1 MMRFIYDKNRK
12 KLIINHEN
20 TMFKTYTEIIGKY
33 SALFKQYECD
43 LKISISWSDFK
54 VKSSDCRLPFH
65 TGYSCYISCEVQ
77 KEGKTVRVKDTEG
90 EVEYYSVE
98 VVWQIS
104 SIERGSLLKEKR
116 FFKPVVELYTD
127 IDEVEED
134 MRGLLQLLDKFP
146 MMTNMD

>member
-1 MMRFIYDKNRK
+1 MIRFVYDKNRK

-33 SALFKQYECD
+33 SVLFRQYDCN

-54 VKSSDCRLPFH
+54 IKSSDSRLPFH
-65 TGYSCYISCEVQ
+65 TGYSCYISCEV
-77 KEGKTVRVKDTEG
+77 KKDGKTVRVRDTEG
-90 EVEYYSVE
+90 EVDYYSVE
-98 VVWQIS
+98 AAWQIS
-104 SIERGSLLKEKR
+104 SIERGSLLKGKS

-134 MRGLLQLLDKFP
+134 MRELLQLLNDFP
-146 MMTNMD
+146 MITR

>member
-1 MMRFIYDKNRK
+1 M
-12 KLIINHEN
+12 
-20 TMFKTYTEIIGKY
+20 
-33 SALFKQYECD
+33 
-43 LKISISWSDFK
+43 
-54 VKSSDCRLPFH
+54 
-65 TGYSCYISCEVQ
+65 
-77 KEGKTVRVKDTEG
+77 
-90 EVEYYSVE
+90 E

-116 FFKPVVELYTD
+116 FFKPVVEFYTD

>member
-1 MMRFIYDKNRK
+1 M
-12 KLIINHEN
+12 
-20 TMFKTYTEIIGKY
+20 
-33 SALFKQYECD
+33 
-43 LKISISWSDFK
+43 
-54 VKSSDCRLPFH
+54 PFH
-65 TGYSCYISCEVQ
+65 TGYSCYTSCEVQ

>member
-1 MMRFIYDKNRK
+1 MIRFVYDKNRK

-33 SALFKQYECD
+33 SVLFRQYDCN
-43 LKISISWSDFK
+43 LKISISGSDFK
-54 VKSSDCRLPFH
+54 IKSSDSRLPFH
-65 TGYSCYISCEVQ
+65 TGYSCYISCEV
-77 KEGKTVRVKDTEG
+77 KKDGKTVRVRDTEG
-90 EVEYYSVE
+90 EVDYYSVE
-98 VVWQIS
+98 AAWQIS
-104 SIERGSLLKEKR
+104 SIERGSLLKGKS

>member
-1 MMRFIYDKNRK
+1 M
-12 KLIINHEN
+12 
-20 TMFKTYTEIIGKY
+20 
-33 SALFKQYECD
+33 
-43 LKISISWSDFK
+43 
-54 VKSSDCRLPFH
+54 PFH

-90 EVEYYSVE
+90 EVKYYSVE